1 VTASGLDVIVCDDHR
16 MMREALAAYLS
27 MQPEIASVQLAEDG
41 DEAIRLARRG
51 GDVLVLD
58 LVLGNGPS
66 ALDVLEA
73 VNNLRLEIPVL
84 VLTGAPDVDDVAPA
98 LSMGALGFCQKSA
111 RPETLLRSVLQVA
124 ARQAVIP
131 TGAVAPLLARLR
143 QEQHA
148 AREAGAVLSRLTA
161 REREVLR
168 YLSDG
173 LNRTE
178 IARRMQLSSNTVRTH
193 LRNLMDK
200 LDVNTQLAAA
210 ARGRQLFAGLQRVPV
225 QSSAPPAALRELSD
239 ARPRQVAGE

>member
-1 VTASGLDVIVCDDHR
+1 MTATGLDVIVCDDHR
-16 MMREALAAYLS
+16 MMREALAAFLGV
-27 MQPEIASVQLAEDG
+27 QREISSVRVAADG

-58 LVLGNGPS
+58 LVLGDGPS

-73 VNNLRLEIPVL
+73 INNQRLDIPVL
-84 VLTGAPDVDDVAPA
+84 VLTGSRELDDVAPA

-111 RPETLLRSVLQVA
+111 HPETLHRAVLQVA

-143 QEQHA
+143 QEQRA
-148 AREAGAVLSRLTA
+148 AREAGAVLSQLTA

-168 YLSDG
+168 FLSDG

-193 LRNLMDK
+193 LRNLMEK
-200 LDVNTQLAAA
+200 LEVNTQLAAS
-210 ARGRQLFAGLQRVPV
+210 ARGRELFAGLQRVPA
-225 QSSAPPAALRELSD
+225 QSPAGAALGELTE
-239 ARPRQVAGE
+239 RRTRQLANE

>member
-1 VTASGLDVIVCDDHR
+1 LDVIVCDDHR
-16 MMREALAAYLS
+16 MMREALAAFLEV
-27 MQPEIASVQLAEDG
+27 QREIATVRVAADG

-58 LVLGNGPS
+58 LVLQSGPS

-73 VNNLRLEIPVL
+73 INNLRLDIPVL
-84 VLTGAPDVDDVAPA
+84 VLTGARDLDDVPPA
-98 LSMGALGFCQKSA
+98 LAMGALGFCQKSA
-111 RPETLLRSVLQVA
+111 RPETLLRAILQVA

-131 TGAVAPLLARLR
+131 TGAVAPLLARL
-143 QEQHA
+143 QHEQRA
-148 AREAGAVLSRLTA
+148 AREASAVLSRLTA

-173 LNRTE
+173 LNRNE

-193 LRNLMDK
+193 LRNLMEK

-210 ARGRQLFAGLQRVPV
+210 ARGRQLFAGMNRVPA
-225 QSSAPPAALRELSD
+225 QLPSAPALREFGD
-239 ARPRQVAGE
+239 ARARQFAGE

>member
-1 VTASGLDVIVCDDHR
+1 VTVTGLDVIVCDDHR
-16 MMREALAAYLS
+16 MMREALAAFLG
-27 MQPEIASVQLAEDG
+27 MQREIAAVRVAADG

-58 LVLGNGPS
+58 LVLGSGPS

-73 VNNLRLEIPVL
+73 INNLRLDIPVL
-84 VLTGAPDVDDVAPA
+84 VLTAARDLDDVAPA

-111 RPETLLRSVLQVA
+111 RPETLHRAVLQVA

-143 QEQHA
+143 QEQRA
-148 AREAGAVLSRLTA
+148 AREAGAVLSLLTA

-193 LRNLMDK
+193 LRNLMEK

-210 ARGRQLFAGLQRVPV
+210 ARGRQLFTGLQRVPV
-225 QSSAPPAALRELSD
+225 QAPATQALREFGD
-239 ARPRQVAGE
+239 PRARQAR

>member
-1 VTASGLDVIVCDDHR
+1 LTAIGLDVIVCDDHR
-16 MMREALAAYLS
+16 MMREALSAFLGLQRDIANVRVAA
-27 MQPEIASVQLAEDG
+27 DG

-58 LVLGNGPS
+58 LVLGAGPT

-73 VNNLRLEIPVL
+73 VNNQRLDIPVL
-84 VLTGAPDVDDVAPA
+84 ALTASRDLADVAPA

-111 RPETLLRSVLQVA
+111 RPETLYRAVLQVA

-143 QEQHA
+143 QEQRA

-173 LNRTE
+173 LNRSE
-178 IARRMQLSSNTVRTH
+178 IARRMHLSSNTVRTH
-193 LRNLMDK
+193 LRNLMEK

-210 ARGRQLFAGLQRVPV
+210 ARGRQLFAGIQRVPI
-225 QSSAPPAALRELSD
+225 QSPAAPALREFGD
-239 ARPRQVAGE
+239 PRARQLANE